1 MNRTRAP
8 PKGMAACR
16 THPAPA
22 AGLKRERSGALQHHI
37 TLRPIMSKS
46 SLSRIII
53 LCAVLAACADKG
65 TNSAVTAP
73 EVGPA
78 FSEASADVGGSTT
91 VDGPLDMFLGSEAP
105 STQMAA
111 AAQAATGNR
120 ASGHV
125 GFNFSTP
132 TIGLQ
137 SEQYSFVALSTDPST
152 PFAAKGSYELM
163 LTSATGVLQKF
174 HGDVVCMNTVGNTT
188 RVAGQITKVW
198 INNVP
203 RPINPAVTHNIWT
216 VVDNGEGQPTV
227 DTASPMI
234 FFPAAGAQ
242 FHCATGFTPPQFP
255 VQEGNVQIQP

>member
-1 MNRTRAP
+1 
-8 PKGMAACR
+8 
-16 THPAPA
+16 
-22 AGLKRERSGALQHHI
+22 
-37 TLRPIMSKS
+37 MSKTSLS
-46 SLSRIII
+46 SLVA
-53 LCAVLAACADKG
+53 LCVVLAACSDTN
-65 TNSAVTAP
+65 TNSLVAAP
-73 EVGPA
+73 DVSPA
-78 FSEASADVGGSTT
+78 FNEASGDVGGSTT
-91 VDGPLDMFLGSEAP
+91 VDGPLDMFFGSEA
-105 STQMAA
+105 SSAQMAA
-111 AAQAATGNR
+111 ASQAATGGR

-152 PFAAKGSYELM
+152 PLAAKGQYELM

-188 RVAGQITKVW
+188 RIAGQITKVW

-216 VVDNGEGQPTV
+216 VIDNGEGQGTV

-234 FFPAAGAQ
+234 FFPAPGAQ
-242 FHCATGFTPPQFP
+242 FHCATGFTPPQFN
-255 VQEGNVQIQP
+255 VQQGNVQIQP